1 MRKIENPYMRKKN
14 EIAKKIEENERELD
28 AITSFF
34 TKLLAQLG
42 TFKYTKSRRG
52 KLIMSIFPITEK
64 YLPDINDWTR
74 KDIYNGLREMS
85 THDVKNATGV
95 EVPEFYQTAYV
106 TSALT
111 TVTII
116 PEIIV
121 SNTLI
126 NAFPITPIIERPK
139 AAIREWTPLSVGVIP
154 GRNPESLRGV
164 RKCVNQCAGDYNLGD
179 YSYRRGIGAVRTCSN
194 GNGFNWGNRVS
205 ILSIQGRKGRA
216 SSGGSSLMEA
226 FA

>member
-85 THDVKNATGV
+85 LKITQLEDEKSKLMKELQVVQDDFNKLEYLRQQIV
-95 EVPEFYQTAYV
+95 EEYTD
-106 TSALT
+106 
-111 TVTII
+111 
-116 PEIIV
+116 
-121 SNTLI
+121 
-126 NAFPITPIIERPK
+126 
-139 AAIREWTPLSVGVIP
+139 
-154 GRNPESLRGV
+154 ESDR
-164 RKCVNQCAGDYNLGD
+164 D
-179 YSYRRGIGAVRTCSN
+179 RGI
-194 GNGFNWGNRVS
+194 
-205 ILSIQGRKGRA
+205 
-216 SSGGSSLMEA
+216 EP
-226 FA
+226 